1 MKLKARII
9 DKTAMKIIVMQNKM
23 HHCTENTK
31 SGSNPTIH
39 THKIQEAE
47 EVNYDW
53 DYKRGFKENIFELD
67 LEE

>member
-9 DKTAMKIIVMQNKM
+9 DKTAMKIIVMQNKR
-23 HHCTENTK
+23 HVAQRIQKVVQT
-31 SGSNPTIH
+31 PPY

-53 DYKRGFKENIFELD
+53 DYKRGFKENILELD